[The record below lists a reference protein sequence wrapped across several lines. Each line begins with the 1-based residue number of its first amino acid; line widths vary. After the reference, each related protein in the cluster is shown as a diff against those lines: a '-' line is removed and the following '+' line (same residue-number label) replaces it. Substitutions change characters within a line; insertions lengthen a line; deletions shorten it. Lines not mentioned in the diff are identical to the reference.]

1 MRVHFIGICG
11 SGQAAIAIIAK
22 NLGYIVDGCD
32 KSQDGYY
39 HHSLQDNNISVKCE
53 HSKEHLKG
61 VDICAVSPAVLVCD
75 PENEEVKYAKELGIL
90 MTWQEFMGRYIFD
103 RKKLICIAGTHG
115 KSTTTVSLGSALE
128 YLNADPSV
136 ISGTIYKKWNS
147 GSRVGKSDIF
157 VCEAD
162 EFNLNFLNYHP
173 NIMVINNLEMD
184 HPETFQSE
192 EELVAGFSAFL
203 RQVRGEKILVVNAES
218 KLINQL
224 LLKNDGWIQEE
235 NIRVI
240 GFHCASKY
248 EYKYD
253 EEVVFGNVSYDNR
266 GNTTFEISGC
276 EGKFTIP
283 LKGMYNVENSVSVLS
298 VLKVLNYSVEEMRD
312 AICQFTGVA
321 RRFELVGE
329 KRGISI
335 YDDYAHH
342 PTAIKSVLELCNEIK
357 KREVWVIFEPHQISR
372 ILLMFDSFA
381 QALGLAD
388 HVIITK
394 THIGREIHSGLVPIE
409 ANKWISAIGS
419 DKALYIEEFD
429 DVASYVC
436 ANAQPDDSIIVMGAG
451 ESYKIS
457 KLILEEL

>member
-1 MRVHFIGICG
+1 MRIHFIGICG

-32 KSQDGYY
+32 KSMDGYY
-39 HHSLQDNNISVKCE
+39 YHSLRDNNISVKGE

-75 PENEEVKYAKELGIL
+75 PENEEVRYAKELGIF
-90 MTWQEFMGRYIFD
+90 MTWQEFMGKYIFD
-103 RKKLICIAGTHG
+103 SKKLICIAGTHG
-115 KSTTTVSLGSALE
+115 KSSTTVSLGSALE

-147 GSRVGKSDIF
+147 GSRVGRSDIF

-173 NIMVINNLEMD
+173 DIIVINNLEMD

-192 EELVAGFSAFL
+192 EELIAGFSKFI
-203 RQVRGEKILVVNAES
+203 RQIKGVKILIVNAES
-218 KLINQL
+218 KLLDQL
-224 LLKNDGWIQEE
+224 LLKNDSWIKEE
-235 NIRVI
+235 NVRVI
-240 GFHCASKY
+240 GFYRTSKY

-253 EEVVFGNVSYDNR
+253 DEVVFGNVLYDNC
-266 GNTTFEISGC
+266 GNTTFEISGY

-283 LKGMYNVENSVSVLS
+283 LRGMYNVENSVGVLS
-298 VLKVLNYSVEEMRD
+298 VLKVLDYSVEDMKD
-312 AICQFTGVA
+312 AIGRFTGID

-329 KRGISI
+329 KKGISI

-394 THIGREIHSGLVPIE
+394 THIGREIHSGLVPVE
-409 ANKWISAIGS
+409 ANRWVSTIGP
-419 DKALYIEEFD
+419 DKAHYIEEYD
-429 DVASYVC
+429 DVASFVC
-436 ANAQPDDSIIVMGAG
+436 ANAKPDDWIIVMGAG

-457 KLILEEL
+457 RLILEEL

>member
-1 MRVHFIGICG
+1 MRIHFIGICG

-32 KSQDGYY
+32 KSKEGYY
-39 HHSLQDNNISVKCE
+39 YHSLQDNNISVKCE
-53 HSKEHLKG
+53 HSKEHLQG

-90 MTWQEFMGRYIFD
+90 MTWQEFMGRYILD

-147 GSRVGKSDIF
+147 GSKVGKSDIF

-162 EFNLNFLNYHP
+162 GFNLNFLNYHP
-173 NIMVINNLEMD
+173 NIIVINNLERD

-203 RQVRGEKILVVNAES
+203 RQIRGEKILVVNAES

-224 LLKNDGWIQEE
+224 LLKNDSWIKEE

-240 GFHCASKY
+240 GFYSASKY

-253 EEVVFGNVSYDNR
+253 EEVVFGNVSNDNR

-276 EGKFTIP
+276 EGNFTIP
-283 LKGMYNVENSVSVLS
+283 LMGMYNVENSVSVLI
-298 VLKVLNYSVEEMRD
+298 VLKVLNYSVEDMRD

-329 KRGISI
+329 KKGISI

-342 PTAIKSVLELCNEIK
+342 PTAIKRVLELCNEIK
-357 KREVWVIFEPHQISR
+357 KGEVWVIFEPHQISR

-394 THIGREIHSGLVPIE
+394 TYIGREIHSGLVPLE

-429 DVASYVC
+429 NVASFVC
-436 ANAQPDDSIIVMGAG
+436 ANAQPNDSIIVMGAG
-451 ESYKIS
+451 ESFKIS
-457 KLILEEL
+457 RLILEEL